1 VLAEVGYDA
10 RRWGDASRLLRG
22 PDLPPLQSCVLLPV
36 PPDPRSKILLT
47 ICLLAAALVGFALL
61 LFRRRRD

>member
-1 VLAEVGYDA
+1 M
-10 RRWGDASRLLRG
+10 
-22 PDLPPLQSCVLLPV
+22 
-36 PPDPRSKILLT
+36 ILLT